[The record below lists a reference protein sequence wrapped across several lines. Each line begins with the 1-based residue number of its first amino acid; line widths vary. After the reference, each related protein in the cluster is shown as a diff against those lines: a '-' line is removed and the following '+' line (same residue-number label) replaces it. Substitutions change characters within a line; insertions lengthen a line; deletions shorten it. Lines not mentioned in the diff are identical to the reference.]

1 MATNTATI
9 KMIRN
14 IIDGTTPI
22 QSKALLN
29 TAFPVGTI
37 ICRTDAVSPASI
49 YGGSW
54 ERIVDKFLYSVGG
67 GYSLGEEGGE
77 AEHTLTVAEM
87 PSHIHDEIGAV
98 GQVLYV
104 GENNSPTTFHA
115 TVKSNIGGDAQYK
128 METSSKGGSQP
139 HNNMPP
145 FLAVA
150 AWKRIE

>member
-1 MATNTATI
+1 MANNTATI

-22 QSKALLN
+22 QSRALLN
-29 TAFPVGTI
+29 VAFPVGTI
-37 ICRTDAVSPASI
+37 IYRTDAVSPASI

-54 ERIVDKFLYSVGG
+54 ERIVDKFLYAVGG
-67 GYSLGEEGGE
+67 DSLGDEGGE

-87 PSHIHDEIGAV
+87 PSHKHGLSYGSKGADGTESSIWVTYTQTNRVGADEQAV
-98 GQVLYV
+98 Y
-104 GENNSPTTFHA
+104 E
-115 TVKSNIGGDAQYK
+115 
-128 METSSKGGSQP
+128 KGGSKP

-145 FLAVA
+145 YLAVT